1 MKYTIKKGRH
11 YATFTINR
19 LFPFSSR
26 SKEGSIKFSK
36 ECLEEGDISGW
47 NKLTGI
53 ASAEIHKNSG
63 RLVWRSNGNSIMIS
77 GYVYMNGVR
86 REMLI
91 TSIDVD
97 KWYDF
102 SIEYSNK
109 VWRFSVNGRQIL
121 MSGYLPSNVLNFK
134 CFPYFGGQSVAPQ
147 TMYVWVK

>member
-1 MKYTIKKGRH
+1 
-11 YATFTINR
+11 
-19 LFPFSSR
+19 
-26 SKEGSIKFSK
+26 
-36 ECLEEGDISGW
+36 
-47 NKLTGI
+47 
-53 ASAEIHKNSG
+53 
-63 RLVWRSNGNSIMIS
+63 
-77 GYVYMNGVR
+77 
-86 REMLI
+86 
-91 TSIDVD
+91 VD

>member
-11 YATFTINR
+11 YAAFTINR

-36 ECLEEGDISGW
+36 ECL
-47 NKLTGI
+47 